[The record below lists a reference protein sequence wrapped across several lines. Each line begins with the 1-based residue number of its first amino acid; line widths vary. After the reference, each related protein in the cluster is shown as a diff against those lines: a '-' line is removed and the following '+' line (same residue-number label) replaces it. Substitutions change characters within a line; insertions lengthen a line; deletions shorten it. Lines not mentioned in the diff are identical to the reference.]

1 MTATGKKLFEI
12 SVEVTMARLVELSE
26 GLRLGLGRLEEPEQ
40 DEVAKG
46 FATACEL
53 AASAARHSRTAAG
66 LTAPELQMLVDAE
79 VEKILARN

>member
-1 MTATGKKLFEI
+1 MTATGKKIFKI
-12 SVEVTMARLVELSE
+12 SVEVTMDRLVEVCE
-26 GLRLGLGRLEEPEQ
+26 GLRRVFWLLEEPER
-40 DEVAKG
+40 DELVKG

-66 LTAPELQMLVDAE
+66 LTAPELQVLVDAE